1 MTTQVNDIA
10 IDDAVASALSDGT
23 HVVYSLSGGKDS
35 SAAAFVVDAYLD
47 RIGHPR
53 DRRHAIHADL
63 GMIEWPSTSGFVET
77 IATMLAVDL
86 SVVRRKAGGLVQ
98 RWEQRWE
105 SSLRRYENLETYQ
118 LVPPFSSA
126 RLRFCTGETK
136 VQPIG
141 ANLRK
146 RFAGETVI
154 SVVGIRREESIVRS
168 KAPISKPDTRFAPV
182 GNRAGT
188 TMLTWHPIVEWSA
201 RDVFA
206 YHATRRIPLH
216 EAYGR
221 GADRLSCS
229 YCVLAGLN
237 NLAVSSTCEGNHPA
251 YRAIVGIEA
260 KSGFSFQPGRWLAD
274 VSPQLLD
281 AQGTAAIRKAKLMA
295 ERRRTIESELPND
308 LRFMKGW
315 PPRVPTLDEAHT
327 IHRVRREMTTTHNL
341 VNHWPDALTIRERFA
356 ELHAAK
362 AA

>member
-98 RWEQRWE
+98 RWEQPKE
-105 SSLRRYENLETYQ
+105 FARRYENLETYQ

-168 KAPISKPDTRFAPV
+168 KAPISKPDTRFAPI

-188 TMLTWHPIVEWSA
+188 TMLTWHPIAGMTSCARPAIRPSSCTPMVRSTRSTRSPPIRPPRDQRRAGNPPRIRDQGARLQHRSA
-201 RDVFA
+201 R
-206 YHATRRIPLH
+206 T
-216 EAYGR
+216 G
-221 GADRLSCS
+221 
-229 YCVLAGLN
+229 
-237 NLAVSSTCEGNHPA
+237 
-251 YRAIVGIEA
+251 
-260 KSGFSFQPGRWLAD
+260 
-274 VSPQLLD
+274 
-281 AQGTAAIRKAKLMA
+281 
-295 ERRRTIESELPND
+295 ES
-308 LRFMKGW
+308 R
-315 PPRVPTLDEAHT
+315 
-327 IHRVRREMTTTHNL
+327 
-341 VNHWPDALTIRERFA
+341 
-356 ELHAAK
+356 
-362 AA
+362 

>member
-1 MTTQVNDIA
+1 
-10 IDDAVASALSDGT
+10 
-23 HVVYSLSGGKDS
+23 
-35 SAAAFVVDAYLD
+35 
-47 RIGHPR
+47 
-53 DRRHAIHADL
+53 
-63 GMIEWPSTSGFVET
+63 MIEWPSTSGFVET
-77 IATMLAVDL
+77 IATMLMVDL

-98 RWEQRWE
+98 RWEQRWK
-105 SSLRRYENLETYQ
+105 SSLRRYENLET
-118 LVPPFSSA
+118 PARAAFSSA

-141 ANLRK
+141 K
-146 RFAGETVI
+146 
-154 SVVGIRREESIVRS
+154 SQEEVCRGNRHFCGRHSPRGKHRPVQG
-168 KAPISKPDTRFAPV
+168 PDQQADTALHI

-216 EAYGR
+216 GACSC

-308 LRFMKGW
+308 LRFMKG
-315 PPRVPTLDEAHT
+315 PPRVPRSTKHT
-327 IHRVRREMTTTHNL
+327 PFT
-341 VNHWPDALTIRERFA
+341 ACGG
-356 ELHAAK
+356 K
-362 AA
+362 